1 MSYILFFSN
10 HCPYSKKFIKFFEQT
25 EIALYIV
32 RICVDKNEFGERPKQ
47 IKSYG
52 ITEVPTIIVDN
63 NRLSGI
69 DAFTW
74 LKKTGETDDTLST
87 THTRLNKSNL
97 NEIKNE
103 QNNEQPGNGPLPFDN
118 NFSNNFSSG
127 LVDLNNINRG
137 IPTSNDENIDKKTV
151 GRFNLQD
158 DNITSMV
165 MNTKKRVVNDSH
177 LPTISVKKDNLKMKQ
192 MNNEYNKM
200 LQERG
205 LETC

>member
-10 HCPYSKKFIKFFEQT
+10 HCPYSKNFIKFSEQT

-32 RICVDKNEFGERPKQ
+32 RICVDKDSNGERPKQ
-47 IKSYG
+47 VKSYG

-63 NRLSGI
+63 NRLAGI

-74 LKKTGETDDTLST
+74 LKRKVETDDTVTT

-103 QNNEQPGNGPLPFDN
+103 QKNEQISGPIPFDN
-118 NFSNNFSSG
+118 NFSNNFSGG
-127 LVDLNNINRG
+127 LVDLNNINKG
-137 IPTSNDENIDKKTV
+137 IPTSNDENIDKNSV

-165 MNTKKRVVNDSH
+165 MNTKKKVMNDSH